1 MEKSKKLISIVTPC
15 YNEEENVG
23 EIYEATKQIMSS
35 LKNYSYEHIFID
47 NASKDRTVQILRK
60 IASADKNAKV
70 IVNSRDF
77 GQVRSPF
84 YGMLQA
90 KGDAIIL
97 MAADF
102 QEPPYLIPELVKRWE
117 QGYKIVKAIKTD
129 SEESRRMFWLR
140 KMFYDL
146 ISKLSEVELTKNY
159 TGFGL
164 YDKQIINVMRQIDDP
179 YPYLRGLVSE
189 IGFEYAT
196 VKYIQ
201 PKRKKGVTKNN
212 FYLIYDI
219 AINGI
224 THHSKVPLRLATLLG
239 FVMSALSLLLS
250 ITYLVLKLVFWYSFP
265 MGTAPI
271 LIGIFFFSS
280 IQLFFIGVLGEYIGQ
295 IYTQVRKRPLV
306 IEKERINF
314 D

>member
-23 EIYEATKQIMSS
+23 EIYEATKQIMTS
-35 LKNYSYEHIFID
+35 LKTYSYEHIFID

-60 IASADKNAKV
+60 IASADKNAKI

-90 KGDAIIL
+90 KGDAVIL

-117 QGYKIVKAIKTD
+117 QGYKIVKAIKTE
-129 SEESRRMFWLR
+129 SEESRRMFWVR
-140 KMFYDL
+140 KMFYNL

-164 YDKQIINVMRQIDDP
+164 YDKQVMEVMKQIDDP

-196 VKYIQ
+196 VKYTQ

-212 FYLIYDI
+212 FYLLYDI

-224 THHSKVPLRLATLLG
+224 THHSKVPLRLATALG

-250 ITYLVLKLVFWYSFP
+250 VTYLVLKLVFWYSFP